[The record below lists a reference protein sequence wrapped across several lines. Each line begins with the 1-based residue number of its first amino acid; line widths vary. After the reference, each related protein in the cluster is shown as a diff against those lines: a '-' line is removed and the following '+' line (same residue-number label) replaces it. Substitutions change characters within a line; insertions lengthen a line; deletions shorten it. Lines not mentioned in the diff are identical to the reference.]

1 MAIFG
6 KQRRENEP
14 QASYQPSYQSREPI
28 APTPTPRSAAPT
40 VSGSAGK
47 QSVIGKT
54 LFVKGNIFSDEEV
67 FIEGNIQGNLYI
79 KNRVV
84 IGKNGM
90 VNADI
95 DAREVIIMGTV
106 NGNVKGS
113 SKVEIVPEG
122 VLNGNILSK
131 GVVLREGAIFKG
143 SIDMTMKDEKTGNS
157 EPPAPAVPTAGQDN
171 NA

>member
-6 KQRRENEP
+6 KQKRDNVSQE
-14 QASYQPSYQSREPI
+14 SYKPREPI
-28 APTPTPRSAAPT
+28 ATTPTPRSASPT
-40 VSGSAGK
+40 IPTRN
-47 QSVIGKT
+47 SVVGKT
-54 LFVKGNIFSDEEV
+54 LFIKGNVFSDEEV
-67 FIEGNIQGNLYI
+67 FIEGNIEGNLYI

-84 IGKNGM
+84 VGKNGV

-95 DAREVIIMGTV
+95 DAREVIIKGTV

-113 SKVEIVPEG
+113 YKVEIVPEG

-143 SIDMTMKDEKTGNS
+143 NIDMTVKDEK
-157 EPPAPAVPTAGQDN
+157 QDISKTEYSANLQEN
-171 NA
+171 NN